1 MAPTHPWKKAPR
13 RSGKGSKDKTLA
25 APPSPLV
32 PTVQMARP
40 VSGPAA
46 PDGRFGYQVPAPIP
60 TFVGSRPVAEFQQ
73 DRTKRSATRSISAK
87 GKTLGASTKVEATR
101 PASGPDHHP
110 THGIQPSCS
119 PATRSDTPA
128 QSSRLPRESLHLHVS
143 PTGDQQL
150 RSRHAQLAMS
160 DGGRSS
166 QSLSEEEDESDH
178 PNMALKY
185 LSDIEEGKEE
195 GEEQEGD
202 EMQEEDEEKEE
213 DKLEEECEEEQ
224 EEDMELDDLYGG
236 ASTQGDALANSANA
250 SQQMAIVLSANLGNL
265 RADHPSINQ
274 IPETMII
281 YLSMVTQAMD
291 IVDQC
296 SVEIRKAV
304 PFCYITDFGTSDDW
318 VEAEMKCYLSRNRR
332 TSREDL

>member
-1 MAPTHPWKKAPR
+1 MIADVLTLTHQIMDTPTGDTPLGTKIILGLGITTMTTLLDMGAWLPTYAAQLERVAVAIETPHPATRQQLDLPDDEPVNHMAPTHPRKKAPR
-13 RSGKGSKDKTLA
+13 RSGKGSKDKTSA

-60 TFVGSRPVAEFQQ
+60 TFVRSWPVAEFQQ
-73 DRTKRSATRSISAK
+73 DRTERSATRSISAK

-110 THGIQPSCS
+110 THGIQPSHS
-119 PATRSDTPA
+119 PATRSNTPA
-128 QSSRLPRESLHLHVS
+128 QSSRLPHESLHSHVS
-143 PTGDQQL
+143 PASDQQL

-178 PNMALKY
+178 PNMALKD
-185 LSDIEEGKEE
+185 LLDIEEGKEE

-213 DKLEEECEEEQ
+213 DKLEEEREEEQ
-224 EEDMELDDLYGG
+224 GMYSGMGEEDTELDDLYGG
-236 ASTQGDALANSANA
+236 ASTQGDALANSGK
-250 SQQMAIVLSANLGNL
+250 Q
-265 RADHPSINQ
+265 
-274 IPETMII
+274 
-281 YLSMVTQAMD
+281 
-291 IVDQC
+291 
-296 SVEIRKAV
+296 
-304 PFCYITDFGTSDDW
+304 
-318 VEAEMKCYLSRNRR
+318 
-332 TSREDL
+332 